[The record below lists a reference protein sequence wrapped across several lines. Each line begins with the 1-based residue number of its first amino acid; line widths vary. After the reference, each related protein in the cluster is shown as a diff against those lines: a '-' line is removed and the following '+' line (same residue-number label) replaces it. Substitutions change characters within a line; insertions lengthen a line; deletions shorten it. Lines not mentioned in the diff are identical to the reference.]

1 MLAITRKIFS
11 KKWLK
16 AFLKVI
22 ALVFPVS
29 FLICFSNGCA
39 SIDQKDTSIAITDVK
54 CIPNENS
61 STNVTF
67 SLIVENHTIY
77 DISNTTLYFK
87 CLNASKVI
95 DNHKKF
101 VCNLEVPP
109 NLIKISKYS
118 FVFEDEINK
127 IELESCEYDWLG
139 LWKSYEV
146 WWIVVVGSSAI
157 GLITFEILLWYG
169 MLDWMINSI
178 ESYWWALTIGF
189 VTFFMFFGIIIPYFM
204 FGPWTWIPVTMSIS
218 AFLFFIFSSTCSYA
232 IYVKTRK
239 NKRVKTNKK

>member
-1 MLAITRKIFS
+1 MKCKFCLENQNLPFIFKDRNVESVSSSIDTDVNKLVIKASNQEVEETINSLKCKYITILDEDYPEF
-11 KKWLK
+11 LK
-16 AFLKVI
+16 AI

-29 FLICFSNGCA
+29 LLICFSNSCA

-77 DISNTTLYFK
+77 DINNTTLYFK

-127 IELESCEYDWLG
+127 IELESCEYD
-139 LWKSYEV
+139 
-146 WWIVVVGSSAI
+146 
-157 GLITFEILLWYG
+157 
-169 MLDWMINSI
+169 
-178 ESYWWALTIGF
+178 
-189 VTFFMFFGIIIPYFM
+189 
-204 FGPWTWIPVTMSIS
+204 
-218 AFLFFIFSSTCSYA
+218 
-232 IYVKTRK
+232 
-239 NKRVKTNKK
+239 